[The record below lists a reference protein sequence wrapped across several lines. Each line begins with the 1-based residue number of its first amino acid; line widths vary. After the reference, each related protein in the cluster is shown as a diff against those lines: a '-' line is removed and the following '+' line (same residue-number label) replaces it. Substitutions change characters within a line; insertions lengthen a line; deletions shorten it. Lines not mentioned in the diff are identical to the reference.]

1 MKILNFGWSLLLTE
15 KSRGSWKYKLY
26 HKTNKLPH
34 KTDFKLLHKP
44 SKYIL
49 IDNYIFT
56 KLQPVS
62 ILAVSYRKRRIV
74 LQLAK
79 TSKKLELLFF
89 NIYFTWWLWRTF
101 RLFSGFV
108 FIVWIFFLMHKSE
121 TLSFIDVWLPNF
133 FRQ

>member
-1 MKILNFGWSLLLTE
+1 MWVNIDLNIEDNVICFENSNFGRSLLLTE

-62 ILAVSYRKRRIV
+62 ILAVQKKEN

-89 NIYFTWWLWRTF
+89 NTY
-101 RLFSGFV
+101 LFYLV
-108 FIVWIFFLMHKSE
+108 IVE
-121 TLSFIDVWLPNF
+121 NF
-133 FRQ
+133 

>member
-1 MKILNFGWSLLLTE
+1 MWVNIDLNIEDNVICFENSNFGRSLLLTE

-62 ILAVSYRKRRIV
+62 ILAVSKKSEEDS
-74 LQLAK
+74 QLAK
-79 TSKKLELLFF
+79 ALKTTHLYLMQHIHK
-89 NIYFTWWLWRTF
+89 
-101 RLFSGFV
+101 V
-108 FIVWIFFLMHKSE
+108 FQ
-121 TLSFIDVWLPNF
+121 DVG
-133 FRQ
+133 